1 MLKHIDLLKV
11 YLLYYRQ
18 TNNVGKEQSIMAYV
32 ISIANQKGGAGK
44 TTSAINLAA
53 ALAEKKRRVLLIDA
67 DHQSASATYVL
78 APETKNCA
86 LTQAI
91 MGGGVEVIRIN
102 KKYDMLVSSLQLG
115 DTADSLMEIKT
126 PKIRNKKLKIA
137 LEEVKDNYDYVIIDC
152 PPAYNSITY
161 NALWASDFCI
171 IPMQAD
177 DLHAVA
183 LEDML
188 DICELVQEQGGKI
201 VPLGILMTNFGN
213 RKLHKK
219 YAEVIG
225 EQYPEML
232 FYYKIRNNIDL
243 QETANAHKG
252 IFAYSPTSNGAKDYK
267 EVANELERKI
277 KAIEKEGK

>member
-171 IPMQAD
+171 IPMRPD
-177 DLHAVA
+177 DMHVAA

-188 DICELVQEQGGKI
+188 AIIEVAQEQGAS
-201 VPLGILMTNFGN
+201 VLPLGVLMICFDK
-213 RKLHKK
+213 RLKLHSHISDKIEK
-219 YAEVIG
+219 SN
-225 EQYPEML
+225 PDLL
-232 FYYKIRNNIDL
+232 FNTTIRNNVYL
-243 QETANAHKG
+243 SELASFHKD
-252 IFAYSPTSNGAKDYK
+252 IFAHNKNSNGASDYADL
-267 EVANELERKI
+267 ANEITRKI
-277 KAIEKEGK
+277 KRTK